1 MNTETTARTKRE
13 TTARDWLLIIGAGVL
28 VFVLTASGTFPD
40 AAPLGALLVVL
51 GVLGLGWRL
60 VRDR

>member
-1 MNTETTARTKRE
+1 MRSNREMKRE

-28 VFVLTASGTFPD
+28 VAVLALSGTFPD
-40 AAPLGALLVVL
+40 AAPLGVLMVLL
-51 GVLGLGWRL
+51 GTLGLGWRL